1 MEKNTSPSIN
11 VFMFC
16 GQALTFTIDDFKL
29 SATVPLFVL
38 HNEALVEEVQCI
50 LCKERPLA
58 LLWISCVDWSSLSV
72 CLCVCVDGCDVMSAV
87 DLPFAAHPTSI
98 FITI

>member
-1 MEKNTSPSIN
+1 
-11 VFMFC
+11 MFC
-16 GQALTFTIDDFKL
+16 GQALTLTVDDFKL
-29 SATVPLFVL
+29 STTVPLFVL
-38 HNEALVEEVQCI
+38 HKEALVEEVQYI
-50 LCKERPLA
+50 LCKERSLA
-58 LLWISCVDWSSLSV
+58 LLWISCVDWSPLSV